1 MREHIPQPVRKV
13 LSPLRRGGFHLVRR
27 GMRAATRHVGVVA
40 DYDYLFVLTYGRSGS
55 TLLAGLLNTIP
66 GYRVRG
72 ENYSALYRIYQA
84 DAAIA
89 KARES
94 FSGADHLSPLSPWYG
109 TPRVRENRFRAGL
122 LNNFVGNVLRP
133 EPGDRVLGFKEIR
146 YAPSHIPDLDEY
158 LAWLHRVFPAP
169 KIVIN
174 HRDPA
179 AVARSGWWPDKRD
192 AERTI
197 RTADE
202 RLWKITADARHHHF
216 VYDDIDD
223 GLANVRALFDF
234 LGEPMDEPA
243 VRQALGTKHSAYPA
257 TEGK

>member
-1 MREHIPQPVRKV
+1 MREHIPQQVRKA
-13 LSPLRRGGFHLVRR
+13 LSPLRRGGTRLVRR
-27 GMRAATRHVGVVA
+27 GIRVASRHVGVVA
-40 DYDYLFVLTYGRSGS
+40 DYEYLFVLTYGRSGS
-55 TLLAGLLNTIP
+55 TLLAGLLNSIP

-122 LNNFVGNVLRP
+122 LNNFVSNVLRP

-146 YAPSHIPDLDEY
+146 YTPAHIPDLAEY
-158 LAWLHRVFPAP
+158 VAWLRRSFPDP
-169 KIVIN
+169 RIVIN

-179 AVARSGWWPDKRD
+179 AVARSGWWPDKRN
-192 AERTI
+192 AEQTI
-197 RTADE
+197 RAADE
-202 RLWKITADARHHHF
+202 RLWNIPADDRHHHF
-216 VYDDIDD
+216 SYDDIDD

-234 LGEPMDEPA
+234 LGEPMDEVT
-243 VRQALGTKHSAYPA
+243 VREVLGTKHSAYPA